1 MSDRTL
7 IYVVDDD
14 DAVRDSLEALLL
26 AEGFDVQ
33 GFGSAEAFLAD
44 GDPASADCCLLDVRM
59 PGKDGLTLLQ
69 ELDRDTATLP
79 IIVMTGHGDVPMAV
93 KAMKLGAVDF
103 IEKPFDT
110 NVMLTTIRSA
120 LQSKAANRLRSK
132 VDPAILEN
140 LEKLTPRER
149 EVLEQLVAGRSN
161 KEVGRQLGIS
171 PRTVEIHR
179 SRLMEKMTAGSLA
192 ELVRMAID
200 AGIEPA
206 ASTSTPT

>member
-7 IYVVDDD
+7 IYIVDDD

-26 AEGFDVQ
+26 AEGFDVV

-44 GDPASADCCLLDVRM
+44 GDPSSADCCLLDVRM
-59 PGKDGLTLLQ
+59 PGKDGLTLLG
-69 ELDRDTATLP
+69 ELDEDAASMP

-120 LQSKAANRLRSK
+120 LQATTDNRQRST
-132 VDPAILEN
+132 VDPEVQKS

-149 EVLEQLVAGRSN
+149 EVLEHLVTGMSN

-179 SRLMEKMTAGSLA
+179 SRLMEKMSAGSLA
-192 ELVRMAID
+192 ELVRMALD
-200 AGIEPA
+200 AGI
-206 ASTSTPT
+206 